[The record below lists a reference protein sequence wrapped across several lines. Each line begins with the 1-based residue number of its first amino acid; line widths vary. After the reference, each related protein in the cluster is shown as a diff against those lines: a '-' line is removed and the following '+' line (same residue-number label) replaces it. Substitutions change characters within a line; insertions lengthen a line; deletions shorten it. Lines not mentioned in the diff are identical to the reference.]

1 MRKNIMVIMC
11 AYLLCF
17 MCSHLA
23 VAQEIYAPKT
33 KEYLIRLLKD
43 PHIPLSA
50 IDTSN
55 FTDMSRLFENT
66 TRKDFSGIESWNVSN
81 VVDMSY
87 MFSHAK
93 FFNHNIN
100 DWNVSNVV
108 SMSGMFYEAS
118 SFNQPLDKWNVSK
131 VRFMFGVF
139 FNAKAFNQ
147 PLNSWNVSNVEGM
160 GSMFAGAS
168 SFNQPL
174 DKWDTQKV
182 LTMRD
187 MFHNAKSFNQDI
199 SMWNISK
206 VKNKTKML
214 YRSGMQQIPV
224 WYKEEFQKEQE
235 IDSMKKEEYR

>member
-17 MCSHLA
+17 MCGHLA

-43 PHIPLSA
+43 PSIPLSA

-55 FTDMSRLFENT
+55 ITDMSRLFENT
-66 TRKDFSGIESWNVSN
+66 TRKDFSGIES
-81 VVDMSY
+81 
-87 MFSHAK
+87 
-93 FFNHNIN
+93 
-100 DWNVSNVV
+100 WNVSNVV

-160 GSMFAGAS
+160 GSMFAGAN
-168 SFNQPL
+168 SFNQAL
-174 DKWDTQKV
+174 DRWDTQKV

-235 IDSMKKEEYR
+235 IDSMKREEYR